1 VSLLL
6 VRHAWAGHAEQ
17 WDGDDDDLRP
27 LDDRGRE
34 QAQALVELL
43 APYEVERIVSSPA
56 TRCVDTVVP
65 LAAARGLDV
74 ETHDGLHFHRHDL
87 DGPELVRSL
96 ARSPV
101 VVCGH
106 GGLETALGYDVP
118 WKKGAVLVLDGDL
131 SILERLRA

>member
-6 VRHAWAGHAEQ
+6 VRHAWAGHADQ
-17 WDGDDDDLRP
+17 WDGDDELRP
-27 LDDRGRE
+27 LDERGRE

-43 APYEVERIVSSPA
+43 EPYAVERILSSPA

-74 ETHDGLHFHRHDL
+74 ETFDELHFHRHDL
-87 DGPELVRSL
+87 DGSGLVRSL
-96 ARSPV
+96 AGAAV

-106 GGLETALGYDVP
+106 GGLETALGYDAP

-131 SILERLRA
+131 AIVERLRA

>member
-1 VSLLL
+1 MSVLL
-6 VRHAWAGHAEQ
+6 VRHAWAGHADR
-17 WDGDDDDLRP
+17 WDGNDELRP

-34 QAQALVELL
+34 QAQALVALL
-43 APYEVERIVSSPA
+43 EPYEVERIVSSPA

-74 ETHDGLHFHRHDL
+74 EERDELGVDRMDL
-87 DGPELVRSL
+87 DGPGLVRSL
-96 ARSPV
+96 AGAPV

-106 GGLETALGYDVP
+106 GGLETSLGYDVP

-131 SILERLRA
+131 AILERLRA

>member
-6 VRHAWAGHAEQ
+6 VRHAWAGHSDG
-17 WDGDDDDLRP
+17 WDGDDGLRP
-27 LDDRGRE
+27 LDERGRE
-34 QAQALVELL
+34 QARALVPLL
-43 APYEVERIVSSPA
+43 DQYEVERIVSSPA

-74 ETHDGLHFHRHDL
+74 GVRDELGVARQDL
-87 DGPELVRSL
+87 DGPGLVRSL
-96 ARSPV
+96 AGASV

-118 WKKGAVLVLDGDL
+118 WKKGAVLVLDD
-131 SILERLRA
+131 ELRIVEAMRA

>member
-6 VRHAWAGHAEQ
+6 VRHAWAGHADG
-17 WDGDDDDLRP
+17 WDGDDDLRP
-27 LDDRGRE
+27 LDDRGRG
-34 QAQALVELL
+34 QAQALVPLL
-43 APYEVERIVSSPA
+43 EAYEVERILSSPA

-65 LAAARGLDV
+65 LATARGLDV

-87 DGPELVRSL
+87 DGPELVGSL
-96 ARSPV
+96 AGAPV

-118 WKKGAVLVLDGDL
+118 WKKGAVLVLDGEL
-131 SILERLRA
+131 AIVERLRA